1 MPRGIK
7 GSGPHAR
14 TEPKSAG
21 SGSELTTLIR
31 SLDAVDRKIT
41 TALASLKPLADERQ
55 QIRQQIDAALKG
67 RDRAI
72 NGHAIPSG
80 AIDRP
85 AVEPGPTI
93 VPAAQPWDAA
103 RLRRM
108 MALLD
113 MDAETLAVKVG
124 VTTATVRDWA
134 GGTQDVSKAPLSV
147 LDRLDTIEA
156 GTRGVTT

>member
-1 MPRGIK
+1 MPRGQYV
-7 GSGPHAR
+7 R
-14 TEPKSAG
+14 TKTTVPKAPAG
-21 SGSELTTLIR
+21 GSELTTLIK

-41 TALASLKPLADERQ
+41 TALTSLKPLADERSQ
-55 QIRQQIDAALKG
+55 LRQQIDAALKG

-72 NGHAIPSG
+72 NGAAIPNG

-85 AVEPGPTI
+85 TVEPGPALA
-93 VPAAQPWDAA
+93 VGGPWDAA

-124 VTTATVRDWA
+124 VTTATVRDWT
-134 GGTQDVSKAPLSV
+134 GGTQDVSKAPLSM
-147 LDRLDTIEA
+147 LNRLDSLEA
-156 GTRGVTT
+156 GTRGVTA

>member
-14 TEPKSAG
+14 TEPKTAAG
-21 SGSELTTLIR
+21 GSELTTLIKR
-31 SLDAVDRKIT
+31 LDAVDRKIT

-55 QIRQQIDAALKG
+55 QLRQQIDAALKG

-72 NGHAIPSG
+72 NGASIPNG
-80 AIDRP
+80 AIERSP
-85 AVEPGPTI
+85 APEPTPSPTTE
-93 VPAAQPWDAA
+93 AWNAA

-124 VTTATVRDWA
+124 VTTATVRDWT
-134 GGTQDVSKAPLSV
+134 GGTQDVSKAPLSM
-147 LDRLDTIEA
+147 LNRLDSLEA
-156 GTRGVTT
+156 GTRGVTA